1 MPSSLRVNT
10 LGLGTPFVTG
20 GNMKLYR
27 VLLPIVCALTASDA
41 FAQSS
46 FVSNLNNLCTSQV
59 PPRGAPNL
67 ACNDCHVADRA
78 VNTGRPA
85 YLAYLPAGTTA
96 QKLALCLA
104 ATATPTPMPTATPRP
119 TATPMPTATPRPTAT
134 PMPTATPAPN
144 VTPMPTATPRQNV
157 TPTPAVSPTPRSRP
171 PRRSRKSREDDD
183 NDNDD

>member
-20 GNMKLYR
+20 GTMKLYR
-27 VLLPIVCALTASDA
+27 VLLPIVCALATNGA

-119 TATPMPTATPRPTAT
+119 TATPMPTATP
-134 PMPTATPAPN
+134 APN
-144 VTPMPTATPRQNV
+144 VTPMPTATPRPNV

-171 PRRSRKSREDDD
+171 PRRSRKEKEKERESDDH
-183 NDNDD
+183 DD